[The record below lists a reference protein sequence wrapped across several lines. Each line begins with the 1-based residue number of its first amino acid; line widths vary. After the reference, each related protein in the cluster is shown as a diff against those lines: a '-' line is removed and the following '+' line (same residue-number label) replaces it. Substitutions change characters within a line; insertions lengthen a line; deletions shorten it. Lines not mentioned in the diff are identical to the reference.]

1 MSFTLTT
8 ELRGVLDPASLK
20 IVALVDNDVMLLN
33 TPSKNST
40 VEDPF
45 KYTRGVV
52 VDTVF
57 PKLRE

>member
-1 MSFTLTT
+1 
-8 ELRGVLDPASLK
+8 VLDPASLK

-57 PKLRE
+57 PKFRE